1 MDRLRLALLLAL
13 IIAFARYVAV
23 VFFIHPFGDDFS
35 YAVAGMHTEL
45 LPRLWDEYQLWNGRW
60 ASNPLVLRGPL
71 VLGLEQGL
79 WVYRL
84 VPIALLALTW
94 AGGHAMIRSF
104 TTGLSRM
111 DAFIGASLLLLISI
125 HLMPDPGEGIY
136 WYTGAISYLLPSA
149 LTWFVLS
156 IWVKAWREGWR
167 ISRRRVLLV
176 ALLSTF
182 IAGCNELH
190 MVFMVLLHAALI
202 AWRWRQARA
211 LDCGLL
217 FVMGAVA
224 VAATVMLLA
233 PGNAGRAGQFPM
245 RHDLLR
251 TLGWGGVQT
260 GRFLATWLLSPV
272 LLLSSVLFLAGWDWI
287 KLHASW
293 SGDARLPSPLPF
305 AIAIVTLIFIAMAL
319 PYWATGLLGQH
330 RTVNAT
336 LFLFLPLWFIL
347 LASVRTSWRFA
358 WPPLS
363 ARFGSVAWA
372 LLFTGVLFTGGG
384 GRVTS
389 DLLSGR
395 LTAFNQQVTARYSM
409 ITVARDRGDAR
420 VALPAL
426 LDTPWTVHYFDAGAD
441 PAGWVNRS
449 IAYYFQ
455 ADTMEVVV
463 EP

>member
-1 MDRLRLALLLAL
+1 MDRLRLALILAL
-13 IIAFARYVAV
+13 IIALARYVAV
-23 VFFIHPFGDDFS
+23 VCFIHPFGDDFS
-35 YAVAGMHTEL
+35 YAVAGMRTAL

-71 VLGLEQGL
+71 VLGLEHGI
-79 WVYRL
+79 WIYRMM
-84 VPIALLALTW
+84 PIALLVLAW

-104 TTGLSRM
+104 TTGLSRV
-111 DAFIGASLLLLISI
+111 DACIGASLLLLVAI

-156 IWVKAWREGWR
+156 IWARAWRDGWR
-167 ISRRRVLLV
+167 ISHARILLVSLLV
-176 ALLSTF
+176 AF

-202 AWRWRQARA
+202 AWRWRQSRSLDRA
-211 LDCGLL
+211 LLI
-217 FVMGAVA
+217 VMCTVA
-224 VAATVMLLA
+224 VAAAAMLLA

-251 TLGWGGVQT
+251 TIGWGGVQT
-260 GRFLATWLLSPV
+260 ARFLATWLLSPV
-272 LLLSSVLFLAGWDWI
+272 LLLSSVLFLAGWDRI
-287 KLHASW
+287 KLHTSW
-293 SGDARLPSPLPF
+293 TAEARLPRPFPL
-305 AIAIVTLIFIAMAL
+305 AIAIAAFVFIAMAL

-336 LFLFLPLWFIL
+336 LFLFLPLWFML
-347 LASVRTSWRFA
+347 LASVRTTWRFT

-363 ARFGSVAWA
+363 HRFGIVAWV

-384 GRVTS
+384 GRVTG
-389 DLLSGR
+389 DLLDGR
-395 LTAFNQQVTARYSM
+395 LLEFDRQVTARYAT
-409 ITVARDRGDAR
+409 IATARDRGDAR
-420 VALPAL
+420 VVLPAL
-426 LDTPWTVHYFDAGAD
+426 HDAPWTAHFFDAGAD

-455 ADTMEVVV
+455 ADSMEVLV